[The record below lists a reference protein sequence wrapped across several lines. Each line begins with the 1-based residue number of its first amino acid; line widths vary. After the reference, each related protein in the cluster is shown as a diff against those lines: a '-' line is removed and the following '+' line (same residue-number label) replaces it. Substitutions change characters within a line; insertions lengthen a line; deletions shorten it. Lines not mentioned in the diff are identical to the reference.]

1 MPRLAALIRVCQIYW
16 ALLSAAAGLGKQTTN
31 DDNEDGF
38 QD

>member
-16 ALLSAAAGLGKQTTN
+16 GLGKQTTN

>member
-16 ALLSAAAGLGKQTTN
+16 ACSAAAGLGKQTTN